1 MSERKREGQMHKEQK
16 ERLRKALRQE
26 DALRQPN

>member
-16 ERLRKALRQE
+16 EWLKKALRQK
-26 DALRQPN
+26 DALR